1 LNYESWI
8 RRRWVNFR
16 YGHAIYLIFVLT
28 FANFVLIFHR
38 LLIERVEFLSEIF
51 SSLWIFVVIFI
62 VIYIPVA
69 IIIGHWHRKTQVKI
83 EQELFLR
90 QNPMF
95 AKWFRILLETQTG
108 QASKEEVENLRNLL
122 KAIEM
127 GKDKLNDE

>member
-1 LNYESWI
+1 MNYESWI

-51 SSLWIFVVIFI
+51 SSLWIFVFVFI
-62 VIYIPVA
+62 VIYVPVA
-69 IIIGHWHRKTQVKI
+69 IIVGHWHRKTQVKI
-83 EQELFLR
+83 ENELFLR
-90 QNPMF
+90 QNPML
-95 AKWFRILLETQTG
+95 AKWFRILIEMQSG

>member
-1 LNYESWI
+1 LNFGSWI

-16 YGHAIYLIFVLT
+16 FGHSIYLIFALT

-51 SSLWIFVVIFI
+51 SNLWIFVIIFI
-62 VIYIPVA
+62 VIYVPVA

-95 AKWFRILLETQTG
+95 AKWFRILIEMQSG

-127 GKDKLNDE
+127 GKDKLRDD